1 MITIVDYKSGNL
13 RSISNGF
20 RKLGCDVEI
29 TNDVE
34 RIADADHLV
43 LPGVGAFGSAM
54 ENIRPFEKVI
64 LEHID
69 EDKPFMGICLGQ
81 QLLMSESEESKDVKG
96 LGVFKGST
104 KYLPVDLK
112 IPHMGWNRL
121 DVLRDN
127 PVLEGVDGKYFYF
140 VHSYHVVP
148 EDETV
153 IAATT
158 DYGVDVAASLRRNN
172 VFSTQFHPEKSGKD
186 GLMILKN
193 FINIKD

>member
-29 TNDVE
+29 TDDVE

-64 LEHID
+64 LEHIE

-81 QLLMSESEESKDVKG
+81 QLLMSESEESRDVKG

-127 PVLEGVDGKYFYF
+127 PVLEDVDGKYFYF

-193 FINIKD
+193 FIDIKD